1 MNTIAKSLASL
12 LVGVLSFVVVGVG
25 VTEALAPYIWPSA
38 LIGVP
43 AGLLAGTIS
52 IPITYL
58 GVTYWSER
66 RKTGQASATTRRRL
80 RTVVGASLGFI
91 GGGGFAVA
99 LLSTQA
105 VGIAA
110 AMIFAGL
117 PVGLL
122 AAVVA
127 GYLTFRRGPFN
138 GRPPRSTLQ

>member
-1 MNTIAKSLASL
+1 MNTITKSLASL

-43 AGLLAGTIS
+43 AGLLAGTVS

-66 RKTGQASATTRRRL
+66 RETGQASATTRRRL

-91 GGGGFAVA
+91 GGSVLGVVI
-99 LLSTQA
+99 LSTQA
-105 VGIAA
+105 IGIATA
-110 AMIFAGL
+110 IIFAGL
-117 PVGLL
+117 PIGLL
-122 AAVVA
+122 AAVVV
-127 GYLTFRRGPFN
+127 GYLTFRRGPSN
-138 GRPPRSTLQ
+138 RRPPNSTPQ